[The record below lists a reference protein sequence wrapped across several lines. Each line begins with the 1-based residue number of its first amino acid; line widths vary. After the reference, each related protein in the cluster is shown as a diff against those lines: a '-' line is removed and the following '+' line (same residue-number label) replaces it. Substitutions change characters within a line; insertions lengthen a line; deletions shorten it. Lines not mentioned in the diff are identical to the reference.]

1 MISENELRYL
11 TNNFKKNTNLI
22 HFLPKINKCLIAVS
36 GRPVIS
42 NCGAPSVVS
51 KYLDYILKPI
61 MRDRWSYIKDSGD
74 FFRTIKNIVKIP
86 MGAILVTT
94 DVVRLYP
101 SISHGVGLE
110 ALQKRLNERDS
121 PNTTTGDIVQMT
133 DFVLENKI
141 F

>member
-1 MISENELRYL
+1 
-11 TNNFKKNTNLI
+11 
-22 HFLPKINKCLIAVS
+22 
-36 GRPVIS
+36 
-42 NCGAPSVVS
+42 
-51 KYLDYILKPI
+51 